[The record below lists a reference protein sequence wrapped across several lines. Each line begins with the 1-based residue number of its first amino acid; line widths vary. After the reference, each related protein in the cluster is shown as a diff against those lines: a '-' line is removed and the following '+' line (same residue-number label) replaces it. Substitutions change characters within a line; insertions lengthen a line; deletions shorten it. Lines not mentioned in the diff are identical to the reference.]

1 MKRISYILLL
11 SICYSCIPLQIAPN
25 LEEGKVYK
33 AKKFKRSLPK
43 QHTYVFTDPKDAN
56 EFYYFISSKYQINQD
71 TGENNIPI
79 LIENRR
85 YYLSFYEM
93 EKSTQ
98 TINLIP
104 LALDATLIANDSEP
118 ILEDIYTSR
127 TGNWYIALTITDSNL
142 NDALDPTYRDT
153 DKVVSFATQL
163 QEEYLATQNYNSLL
177 LKKTVP
183 TNK

>member
-25 LEEGKVYK
+25 LAEGKVYK

-56 EFYYFISSKYQINQD
+56 EFYHFIRSKFQMNQD
-71 TGENNIPI
+71 TDENNIPI

-85 YYLSFYEM
+85 YFLSFYET
-93 EKSTQ
+93 EKTTQ

-118 ILEDIYTSR
+118 ILENIYTSR

-142 NDALDPTYRDT
+142 NDALDPTYRDAT
-153 DKVVSFATQL
+153 KIVSFATEL

-177 LKKTVP
+177 LQK
-183 TNK
+183 